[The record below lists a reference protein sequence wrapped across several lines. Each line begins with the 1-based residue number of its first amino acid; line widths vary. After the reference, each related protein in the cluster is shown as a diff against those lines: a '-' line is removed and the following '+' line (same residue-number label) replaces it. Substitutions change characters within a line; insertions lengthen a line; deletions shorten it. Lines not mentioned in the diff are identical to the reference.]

1 MIWWLVF
8 EKKTFQ
14 FWREIWIQIVVIL
27 LQLYLAWQISAR
39 THHHQIPFKIRQR
52 ELNSLVLSGLGYPL
66 PNVVNWCLILGTFST
81 RSITVTSSFQIP
93 SPSGQVLCSH
103 FVSENTLRFSC
114 KEARGAWLGF
124 ERRAL
129 LSKVDFT

>member
-1 MIWWLVF
+1 M
-8 EKKTFQ
+8 KTTFDIKLT
-14 FWREIWIQIVVIL
+14 F
-27 LQLYLAWQISAR
+27 
-39 THHHQIPFKIRQR
+39 
-52 ELNSLVLSGLGYPL
+52 
-66 PNVVNWCLILGTFST
+66 PNVVNRFPILGKFST

-129 LSKVDFT
+129 LSKVDFKK